1 MSLSTAPSA
10 LLQLTPKTLWQ
21 VFDLLTQCPR
31 PSKHEETVLVALE
44 QLCDEHSLNHIRDSV
59 GNLII
64 SKPASPGFENRQGV
78 VMQGHI
84 DMVPQK
90 NADSRHN
97 FETDPITTLIEDGWV
112 TADGTTLG
120 ADNGIGVAAALA
132 VLISKDIQHGP
143 LELLITIDEE
153 SGMTGASGLQAD
165 SLNGDILLNL
175 DTEDEGEIY
184 VGCAGGV
191 DVSAE
196 INMAWQPLDNPN
208 HKSAFEIAVKGLRG
222 GHSGLDI
229 DQGRANANKIIN
241 RFLMQYQAALNLS
254 VFSFDGGT
262 LRNAIARE
270 SFTQV
275 VIETNKQSQLEA
287 AISDFISEIQQEY
300 ASVEPNFIM
309 ESRPIE
315 LPKHVYTQHSLDA
328 VMHSVAACTHGVTR
342 MSHEFEGVVETSNN
356 LAIVK
361 SEADQVTILSLVR
374 SLSDHARDDLARSIE
389 ATFLLAKARTE
400 ISGTY
405 PGWKP
410 DASSSMLSIMSQVY
424 ENEFSTPA
432 RIKVIHAGLEC
443 GLFSAPYPHW
453 DMISIGP
460 TIRHAHSPDEK
471 VHIESVQKFWDFL
484 LASLKA
490 IPIKAD

>member
-1 MSLSTAPSA
+1 MTSENAPSV
-10 LLQLTPKTLWQ
+10 LLQLSPKTLWQ
-21 VFDLLTQCPR
+21 VFDLFTQCPR
-31 PSKHEETVLVALE
+31 PSKHEETVLKAIE
-44 QLCDEHSLNHIRDSV
+44 QLCDEHALSHSRDSI

-64 SKPASPGFENRQGV
+64 SKPATPGFENRQGV

-90 NADSRHN
+90 NADSNHN
-97 FETDPITTLIEDGWV
+97 FETDPISTLIEDGWV
-112 TADGTTLG
+112 TANGTTLG

-132 VLISKDIQHGP
+132 VLISKDLQHGP

-153 SGMTGASGLQAD
+153 SGMTGAYGLESD
-165 SLNGDILLNL
+165 TLNGDILLNL

-196 INMAWQPLDNPN
+196 LSMSWQALNNPEN
-208 HKSAFEIAVKGLRG
+208 KTAIEIAVKGLRG

-241 RFLMQYQAALNLS
+241 RFLMTYQHPLNLS
-254 VFSFDGGT
+254 VFSFNGGT
-262 LRNAIARE
+262 LRNAIPRE
-270 SFTQV
+270 SFTHV
-275 VIETNKQSQLEA
+275 VIDSRDQPLLEQ
-287 AISDFISEIQQEY
+287 AIADFINEINLEY
-300 ASVEPNFIM
+300 ASVEPDFH
-309 ESRPIE
+309 IE
-315 LPKHVYTQHSLDA
+315 LNTIPLPKQVYTQPSLNS
-328 VMHSVAACTHGVTR
+328 VLHSVAACTHGVTR
-342 MSHEFEGVVETSNN
+342 MSQEFDGVVETSNN

-361 SEADQVTILSLVR
+361 SDGHKVSILSLVR
-374 SLSDHARDDLARSIE
+374 SLSDTARDDLAKSIE
-389 ATFLLAKARTE
+389 ATFILANADTH

-410 DASSSMLSIMSQVY
+410 DPCSNMLSIMTQVY
-424 ENEFSTPA
+424 ETEFACPA
-432 RIKVIHAGLEC
+432 KIKVIHAGLEC
-443 GLFSAPYPHW
+443 GLFSQPYPHW

-484 LASLKA
+484 VASLKA
-490 IPIKAD
+490 IPIKGA